1 MRHWKM
7 GLAAM
12 AVAGSLAVS
21 VAAQMAGRLTGT
33 VSDENG
39 KPWPDVTVVISNQA
53 NGTKLTVKTD
63 KNGFYSQMGLG
74 AGVYTVEFQTDRFP
88 PQDLQ
93 VQISGSGQVTQDFN
107 FKELLAKNPQYAE
120 AVKKQAAAQKQFNEM
135 KVHFDAGRKAID
147 QIDSLRG
154 QLPSQSPDQRTQTQ
168 QQIAQLSQ
176 TAVTELEAAQTSA
189 GPTNSNLPTILGNL
203 GTAYED
209 AGQHDKAADAF
220 SKASTMRP
228 TDPNFLLGAA
238 TNLAYTGKLDEAGA
252 DCDKATQLT
261 PQNGAVCWKNIGVV
275 LYNTNKLQD
284 AVTPLQKATQAN
296 PNDADTWYL
305 YGNALMNTMQSKM
318 VDGKLTAV
326 VNPGTVEAYQKY
338 LQLSPN
344 GPHAGECQQALE
356 VLKQLGAGVETK
368 FSAPPEKKKH

>member
-1 MRHWKM
+1 MRHWRM
-7 GLAAM
+7 ALAALAIAGAL
-12 AVAGSLAVS
+12 AVAAS
-21 VAAQMAGRLTGT
+21 AQLTGRLSGT

-39 KPWPDVTVVISNQA
+39 KPWPDVTVVITNQA
-53 NGTKLTVKTD
+53 NGTKLTLKTD
-63 KNGFYSQMGLG
+63 KSGFYSQMGLG
-74 AGVYTVEFQTDRFP
+74 SGVYIVEFQTDRFP
-88 PQDLQ
+88 PQDFQ
-93 VQISGSGQVTQDFN
+93 VQISASSQVTQDLN
-107 FKELLAKNPQYAE
+107 FKALLAKNPQIAE
-120 AVKKQAAAQKQFNEM
+120 EMKKQAAAQKQFNDM
-135 KVHFDAGRKAID
+135 KLHFDAGRKAID
-147 QIDSLRG
+147 QIGTLRG
-154 QLPSQSPDQRTQTQ
+154 QLASQSPDQRTQTQ

-176 TAVTELEAAQTSA
+176 TAVTELEQAQTTA

-220 SKASTMRP
+220 SKAATMKP

-238 TNLAYTGKLDEAGA
+238 TNLAYAGKLDEAGA
-252 DCDKATQLT
+252 ECEKATQLA
-261 PQNGAVCWKNIGVV
+261 PQNGAVCWRNIGVV

-284 AVTPLQKATQAN
+284 AVVPLQKAAQAD
-296 PNDADTWYL
+296 PNNADTWYL

-338 LQLSPN
+338 LQLAPN
-344 GPHAGECQQALE
+344 GPHAGDCQQALE

-368 FSAPPEKKKH
+368 FAAPPKKH